1 MQLLSSCEETT
12 TFDRIFE
19 LAVMKQQAS
28 LDNNVMAT
36 VNVVDRQKQNF
47 KPRGNQFN
55 QTDFNQILTK
65 YIDTY
70 SLNHLRWQQ
79 TINLCNLYSI
89 LTNLFLRWELAGL

>member
-12 TFDRIFE
+12 TVDRIFE

-47 KPRGNQFN
+47 KPHGNQFN
-55 QTDFNQILTK
+55 QSNKNYQRSKTK
-65 YIDTY
+65 PQYKIICRYCKRFVKDI
-70 SLNHLRWQQ
+70 SLKIVGNSQERR
-79 TINLCNLYSI
+79 INLI
-89 LTNLFLRWELAGL
+89 M